1 MSSSKFST
9 LSLSAD
15 MITNLD
21 AIGYTNMTP
30 VQEETLPLILDSKD
44 VIAQAKTGSGKT
56 AAFGIGLLSKLK
68 VKKFRVQALVL
79 CPTRELA
86 DQVAKELRMIAKFAH
101 NIKILTLCGGAAFGP
116 QLGSL
121 RHGAHIIVGT
131 PGRILKH
138 LGKETLS
145 LENLET
151 LVLDEADRML
161 DMGFIEEIDK
171 VLEYAPKERQTLLF
185 SATYT
190 NEITFI
196 SDRIQRDAVS
206 VKTVSTEVANK
217 IDERFYETA
226 QRDKANALVKIF
238 STFKP
243 ENIIVF
249 TNTKIAAKELAENLA
264 KNKVDALAI
273 HGDLEQYERND
284 VLVQF
289 ANKSCPVL
297 IATDV
302 AARGLDIKEL
312 SMVVNYDLPHTLETY
327 THRIGRTGR
336 AGADGIAITLYNEQ
350 ETEDIQDYQNETRV
364 FCDASELKKHT
375 GFEMK
380 PQFVTLVIE
389 GGKKDKLRAGDLLGA
404 LTGDA
409 GLKGSSIGKIDIY
422 DRQAYVAIQRE
433 LIDEAHKK
441 LSTGKI
447 KNKKFSVWIL

>member
-1 MSSSKFST
+1 MSAKFST
-9 LSLSAD
+9 LALSED
-15 MITNLD
+15 MLRNLD
-21 AIGYTNMTP
+21 SIGYTQMTP
-30 VQEETLPLILDSKD
+30 VQEETLPLILEGKD

-56 AAFGIGLLSKLK
+56 AAFGIGLLQKLQ

-86 DQVAKELRMIAKFAH
+86 DQVAKELRNIAKFAH

-138 LGKETLS
+138 LKKETLS

-171 VLEYAPKERQTLLF
+171 VLEYAPKTRQTLLF

-196 SDRIQRDAVS
+196 SDRIQRDALS

-217 IDERFYETA
+217 IEEHFYEASNKT
-226 QRDKANALVKIF
+226 DTLIKIF
-238 STFKP
+238 STFRP

-249 TNTKIAAKELAENLA
+249 TNTKIEAKELAENLA
-264 KNKVDALAI
+264 KNKIDALAI

-312 SMVVNYDLPHTLETY
+312 SMVVNFDLPHTFETY

-336 AGADGIAITLYNEQ
+336 AGATGIAITLYNSG
-350 ETEDIQDYQNETRV
+350 EDIEEYESAERT
-364 FCDASELKKHT
+364 FEDAGVLKKSNS
-375 GFEMK
+375 FEMK
-380 PQFVTLVIE
+380 PQNVTLVIE
-389 GGKKDKLRAGDLLGA
+389 GGKKDKIRAGDLLGA
-404 LTGDA
+404 LTGEA
-409 GLKGSSIGKIDIY
+409 GLEGSAIGKIDIY
-422 DRQAYVAIQRE
+422 DKQAYVAIKRE
-433 LIDEAHKK
+433 FIDQAHKK
-441 LSTGKI
+441 LSQGKI
-447 KNKKFSVWIL
+447 KNKKFSVWVL

>member
-1 MSSSKFST
+1 MAKFAT
-9 LSLSAD
+9 LDLSAD
-15 MITNLD
+15 MISNLD
-21 AIGYTNMTP
+21 TIGYTAMTA
-30 VQEETLPLILDSKD
+30 VQEDTLPLMLEGKD

-56 AAFGIGLLSKLK
+56 AAFGIGLLHKLQ

-86 DQVAKELRMIAKFAH
+86 DQVAKELRVLAKFAH

-138 LGKETLS
+138 LSKETLS

-196 SDRIQRDAVS
+196 SDRIQNNAIS
-206 VKTVSTEVANK
+206 VKTVATEVANK
-217 IDERFYETA
+217 IDERFYETSA
-226 QRDKANALVKIF
+226 YNKTQDLIKVLAHF
-238 STFKP
+238 QP

-249 TNTKIAAKELAENLA
+249 TNTKIAAKELAENLT

-289 ANKSCPVL
+289 SNKSCPVL

-312 SMVVNYDLPHTLETY
+312 SMVVNFDMPHTLETY

-336 AGADGIAITLYNEQ
+336 AGNEGIAITFYGEQ
-350 ETEDIQDYQNETRV
+350 EIENAMEYKEVSSRTFDTIAT
-364 FCDASELKKHT
+364 LKVSNS
-375 GFEMK
+375 FEMK

-404 LTGDA
+404 LTGGS
-409 GLKGSSIGKIDIY
+409 GLEGSSIGKIDIY
-422 DRQAYVAIQRE
+422 DRQAYVAIKA
-433 LIDEAHKK
+433 DEIKKAHAHLAK
-441 LSTGKI
+441 GKI
-447 KNKKFSVWIL
+447 KNKNFSTWIL

>member
-1 MSSSKFST
+1 M
-9 LSLSAD
+9 L
-15 MITNLD
+15 TNLQR
-21 AIGYTNMTP
+21 INYTDMTA
-30 VQEETLPLILDSKD
+30 VQSETLPIMLEGKD

-56 AAFGIGLLSKLK
+56 AAFGIALLHKLQ

-86 DQVAKELRMIAKFAH
+86 DQVAKELRNLAKFTH
-101 NIKILTLCGGAAFGP
+101 NIKVLTLCGGSAFGP

-121 RHGAHIIVGT
+121 RHGAHIVVGT

-171 VLEYAPKERQTLLF
+171 VLAYAPKERQTLLF

-190 NEITFI
+190 DEIISI
-196 SDRIQRDAVS
+196 SDRVQRDAIN
-206 VKTVSTEVANK
+206 VKTLSSEVENK
-217 IDERFYETA
+217 IQEHFYESTN
-226 QRDKANALVKIF
+226 KSESLVKIF
-238 STFKP
+238 SKFKP

-249 TNTKIAAKELAENLA
+249 TNTKIAAKELAEELVRNG
-264 KNKVDALAI
+264 VDALAI

-297 IATDV
+297 IATDL

-312 SMVVNYDLPHTLETY
+312 SMVVNFDLPHTRETY

-336 AGADGIAITLYNEQ
+336 AGAEGVAITLYESGESENILEYK
-350 ETEDIQDYQNETRV
+350 DDKRI
-364 FCDASELKKHT
+364 FHDADNLKKIDK
-375 GFEMK
+375 FEMK
-380 PQFVTLVIE
+380 PQNVTLVIE
-389 GGKKDKLRAGDLLGA
+389 GGKKDKLRAGDILGA
-404 LTGDA
+404 LTGEA
-409 GLKGSSIGKIDIY
+409 GLKGSMIGKIDIY

-433 LIDEAHKK
+433 FIKQAHKK
-441 LSTGKI
+441 LSKGKI

>member
-1 MSSSKFST
+1 MPTTSF
-9 LSLSAD
+9 
-15 MITNLD
+15 TNLPLSKD
-21 AIGYTNMTP
+21 MTDNLTKIGYTTMTP
-30 VQEETLPLILDSKD
+30 VQQETLPIILENKD

-56 AAFGIGLLSKLK
+56 AAFGIGILSKLQ

-86 DQVAKELRMIAKFAH
+86 DQVAKELRIIAKFAH

-138 LGKETLS
+138 LNKETLS
-145 LENLET
+145 LEHLES

-171 VLEYAPKERQTLLF
+171 VLEYAPKQRQTLLF

-190 NEITFI
+190 DEITAI
-196 SDRIQRDAVS
+196 SNRIQNDAVM
-206 VKTVSTEVANK
+206 VKTVSTEVANT
-217 IDERFYETA
+217 IDEKFYEVNDG
-226 QRDKANALVKIF
+226 DKADTLIKIF
-238 STFKP
+238 STYKP
-243 ENIIVF
+243 ENVIVF
-249 TNTKIAAKELAENLA
+249 TNTKIAAKELAERLT
-264 KNKVDALAI
+264 KNKIDALAI

-289 ANKSCPVL
+289 SNKSCPIL

-312 SMVVNYDLPHTLETY
+312 SMVVNYDLPHTEETY

-336 AGADGIAITLYNEQ
+336 AGKDGIAITLYDSYEVQNGLEYKNENR
-350 ETEDIQDYQNETRV
+350 EFLESSTLIKSN
-364 FCDASELKKHT
+364 

-380 PQFVTLVIE
+380 PQNITLVIE

-409 GLKGSSIGKIDIY
+409 GLQGSSIGKIDIY

-433 LIDEAHKK
+433 FIDKAHQK
-441 LSTGKI
+441 LSNGKI
-447 KNKKFSVWIL
+447 KNKKFSVWVL

>member
-1 MSSSKFST
+1 MSAKFST
-9 LSLSAD
+9 LALSED
-15 MITNLD
+15 MLRNLD
-21 AIGYTNMTP
+21 SIGYTQMTP
-30 VQEETLPLILDSKD
+30 VQEETLPLILEGKD

-56 AAFGIGLLSKLK
+56 AAFGIGLLQKLQ

-86 DQVAKELRMIAKFAH
+86 DQVAKELRNIAKFAH

-138 LGKETLS
+138 LKKETLS

-171 VLEYAPKERQTLLF
+171 VLEYAPKTRQTLLF

-196 SDRIQRDAVS
+196 SDRIQRDALS

-217 IDERFYETA
+217 IEEHFYEASNKT
-226 QRDKANALVKIF
+226 DTLIKIF
-238 STFKP
+238 STFRP

-249 TNTKIAAKELAENLA
+249 TNTKIEAKELAENLA
-264 KNKVDALAI
+264 KNKIDALAI

-312 SMVVNYDLPHTLETY
+312 SMVVNFDLPHTFETY

-336 AGADGIAITLYNEQ
+336 AGATGIAITLYNSG
-350 ETEDIQDYQNETRV
+350 EDIEEYESAERT
-364 FCDASELKKHT
+364 FEDASVLKKSNS
-375 GFEMK
+375 FEMK
-380 PQFVTLVIE
+380 PQNVTLVIE
-389 GGKKDKLRAGDLLGA
+389 GGKKDKIRAGDLLGA
-404 LTGDA
+404 LTGEA
-409 GLKGSSIGKIDIY
+409 GLEGSAIGKIDIY
-422 DRQAYVAIQRE
+422 DKQAYVAIKRE
-433 LIDEAHKK
+433 FIDQAHKK
-441 LSTGKI
+441 LSQGKI
-447 KNKKFSVWIL
+447 KNKKFSVWVL